1 MQKWIGEPYFIADL
15 HLVVYPQ
22 NTYSV
27 LSSYSVENLV
37 ETTIYDRYSV
47 PCSVT
52 LVNGNALVVL
62 H

>member
-1 MQKWIGEPYFIADL
+1 MDV
-15 HLVVYPQ
+15 LVVYPQ